1 MLGLFKQLICFS
13 KSHCDFPAFLL
24 GLSGRNFA
32 FLFPSVSLRSF
43 IAPCVAQGG
52 NHPVFSCF
60 PAACLIWPFFFFGP
74 QYTDLDKGKREEV
87 VFPRVPASLALKRQS
102 KKGSE
107 RLMAQRQLGVSAVP
121 SLSALLV
128 LRAMPGV

>member
-1 MLGLFKQLICFS
+1 MLLVLPEVEITQCLLVSQLPVSFGL
-13 KSHCDFPAFLL
+13 
-24 GLSGRNFA
+24 
-32 FLFPSVSLRSF
+32 
-43 IAPCVAQGG
+43 
-52 NHPVFSCF
+52 
-60 PAACLIWPFFFFGP
+60 FFFFGP
-74 QYTDLDKGKREEV
+74 QYTDLDKGKRAEV

-107 RLMAQRQLGVSAVP
+107 RLMAQRQLVVSAVP